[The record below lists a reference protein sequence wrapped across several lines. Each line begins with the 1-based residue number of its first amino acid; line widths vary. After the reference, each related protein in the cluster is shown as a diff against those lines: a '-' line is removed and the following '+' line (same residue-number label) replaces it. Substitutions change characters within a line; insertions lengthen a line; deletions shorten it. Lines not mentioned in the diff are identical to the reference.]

1 MYWGFFPWLLLW
13 FWWFLFDLF
22 PRLLYDIWFLL
33 WLWLCIADTL
43 ILVIEM
49 ESFFSLRKRV
59 RVKGDWWLSNIP
71 WDWNAYLLACVCMR
85 VTDSLCSTVE
95 TDTALKSDSTP
106 IEIAVINE
114 HKRHVFAMTCFVSW
128 LCKSLYISAYCELS
142 GCCICSAFPV
152 HGWLLQPSPQP
163 TRWTYHIWIMEGSFS
178 WCHVSAG
185 ESSKAREQWLFSEE
199 ETVA

>member
-1 MYWGFFPWLLLW
+1 MH
-13 FWWFLFDLF
+13 
-22 PRLLYDIWFLL
+22 I
-33 WLWLCIADTL
+33 
-43 ILVIEM
+43 
-49 ESFFSLRKRV
+49 
-59 RVKGDWWLSNIP
+59 
-71 WDWNAYLLACVCMR
+71 LLACVCMR

-152 HGWLLQPSPQP
+152 HG
-163 TRWTYHIWIMEGSFS
+163 
-178 WCHVSAG
+178 
-185 ESSKAREQWLFSEE
+185 
-199 ETVA
+199 